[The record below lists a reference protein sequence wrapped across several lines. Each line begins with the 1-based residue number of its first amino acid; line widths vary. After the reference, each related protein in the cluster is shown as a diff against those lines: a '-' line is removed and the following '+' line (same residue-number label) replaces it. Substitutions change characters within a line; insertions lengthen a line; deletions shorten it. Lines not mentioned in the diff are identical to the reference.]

1 MDILN
6 TALGMLKGRQESTG
20 NGLMEGALAMLQD
33 SGQGGLQGVLK
44 AFTDKGMGEAV
55 ASWVGTGQ
63 NLPVSAD
70 QVTSALGSDR
80 VQAMAKAAG
89 VSTED
94 ASGKLAS
101 LLPQLIDSLTPN
113 GKIPEG
119 GLLEQGLAMLKGRLG

>member
-6 TALGMLKGRQESTG
+6 SALGMLKGRQEGTG
-20 NGLMEGALAMLQD
+20 GGLVEGALAMLQD
-33 SGQGGLQGVLK
+33 NGQGGLQGILK

-63 NLPVSAD
+63 NLPISAD
-70 QVTSALGSDR
+70 QLTSVLGTER

-101 LLPQLIDSLTPN
+101 LLPQIVDSLTPN
-113 GKIPEG
+113 GRIPEG
-119 GLLEQGLAMLKGRLG
+119 GLLEKGFAMLKGKFG